1 MDKQIRDWLLEESN
15 PEMRLRVLKEGFG
28 YEDDNIEVIST
39 KESLKASK
47 IYASVSKKLHSD
59 KKWTIY
65 DAILA
70 LAEWGIT
77 RSDIGRELDDVVS
90 LFLEQN
96 GFQILCGE
104 PLLLRNLVKLG
115 YGEET
120 IIKEEIEK
128 QFDKIKTDG
137 GFGCIST
144 NKKINDPK
152 KEHKSC
158 VRLTAG
164 YLLLAAE
171 LEIQGKKIPNKE
183 QLVEYFMRRNIFYR
197 SDCKEQP
204 MVDVMLETFFPADPI
219 KIGVQ
224 YTTYAL
230 KRLGCASNCE
240 AMIEGY
246 RVLDQYR
253 QLDGKYV
260 LHNCKSVPA
269 FHTGK
274 KQEPNKWITFYA
286 YMAKDGVR

>member
-1 MDKQIRDWLLEESN
+1 MEQQIRDWLMEEN
-15 PEMRLRVLKEGFG
+15 TPEIRLRVLKEGLG
-28 YEDDNIEVIST
+28 YNDDNSEVIAT
-39 KESLKASK
+39 KERLKSSK
-47 IYASVSKKLHSD
+47 IYASVIKKLHSE

-65 DAILA
+65 DGILA

-77 RSDIGRELDDVVS
+77 RGDMDQELDDVVS
-90 LFLEQN
+90 LFIEQN

-115 YGEET
+115 YD
-120 IIKEEIEK
+120 EEINIKDEIYR
-128 QFDKIKTDG
+128 QFGKIKMDG

-164 YLLLAAE
+164 YLMLAAE
-171 LEIQGKKIPNKE
+171 MELHGMEIPNKDR
-183 QLVEYFMRRNIFYR
+183 LINYFMKRNIFYR
-197 SDCKEQP
+197 SDHKEQP

-230 KRLGCASNCE
+230 KLLGCASDCE
-240 AMIEGY
+240 AMREGY
-246 RVLDQYR
+246 RVLNQFR
-253 QLDGKYV
+253 QADGRYV
-260 LHNCKSVPA
+260 LHNCKSMPA
-269 FHTGK
+269 FNAGK
-274 KQEPNKWITFYA
+274 KNEPNKWITFYA
-286 YMAKDGVR
+286 YMARGGIM